1 MHVCTY
7 TIYYI
12 TTIHT
17 YILWLNGIFSPHYKC
32 SSKTRYPTRVR
43 PIYNYYLLHLTTPIS
58 FDHVLHSR
66 ASAAVYATQS

>member
-1 MHVCTY
+1 MY
-7 TIYYI
+7 IYDILYYYN
-12 TTIHT
+12 T
-17 YILWLNGIFSPHYKC
+17 YIHIMAQWHFFAALHKC